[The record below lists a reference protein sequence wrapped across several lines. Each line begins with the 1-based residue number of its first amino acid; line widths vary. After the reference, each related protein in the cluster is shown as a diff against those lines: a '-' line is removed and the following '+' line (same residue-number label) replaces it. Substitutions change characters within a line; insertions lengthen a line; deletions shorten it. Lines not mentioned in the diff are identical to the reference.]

1 MQANA
6 SQAILVP
13 KSPAS
18 TLLPSVLRSDQEEV
32 PLDEQP
38 AEQVSGHEDDAQ
50 YWKQQYQ
57 KQLAYQSFTRQLT
70 DEIRKSSAL
79 SVIYQTTLQGLNQ
92 LFGTDQSAVL
102 RLKFWD
108 VRQMLRVADRLPK
121 TRVLIESVSRSDGR
135 TASHRLTSDL
145 SSSIALQTSPK
156 IDVQGRLLSGELQ
169 DLPLIPVQSSYW
181 VSECA
186 VTQAAMKALP
196 DVLDVTDAAE
206 LQTAGVEVS
215 QILGAA
221 EFPAIVMLPLENK
234 GKPLGF
240 LVLQSHRSR
249 HWSAQDMDFAK
260 LVAGQVS
267 SAIIQTETLRQV
279 ESIVEDRTAQLQ
291 HSVDLQAKLYE
302 LNRKQIE
309 RLREM
314 NKRMDEFLSTLSHEL
329 RTPLTSMM
337 LAIRMLREATLTPDR
352 RSQYLNILE
361 QQCAQETRLINDLLA
376 LQELETKHVLMQL
389 QLIDLPSFMRDLESG
404 FAQQWTSKGLTLEM
418 DLPSKL
424 AISTDVS
431 SLNRVLVELLTNA
444 GKYSDPS
451 TQVSLRVTQSIARQI
466 SIVIANVG
474 GGIPAE
480 EMPYIFE
487 KFRRCQG
494 MTDNAVP
501 GTGLGLALVK
511 SLVQH
516 LGGTVSATSKPI
528 EEGTSYVTT
537 LTVLLPKAPESA
549 KG

>member
-13 KSPAS
+13 KSPPS
-18 TLLPSVLRSDQEEV
+18 TLPPSVLRSEQGEV
-32 PLDEQP
+32 SLDEQTG
-38 AEQVSGHEDDAQ
+38 EQILGYEDDAQ
-50 YWKQQYQ
+50 HWKQQYQ

-70 DEIRKSSAL
+70 DEIRKSSPL

-92 LFGTDQSAVL
+92 IFGTEQSAVL

-121 TRVLIESVSRSDGR
+121 TRVLIESVSRTDGR
-135 TASHRLTSDL
+135 IASDWLTSDL
-145 SSSIALQTSPK
+145 SSPIALP
-156 IDVQGRLLSGELQ
+156 IMEAQG
-169 DLPLIPVQSSYW
+169 LPLSTEPQDSPPTPIQSSYW

-186 VTQAAMKALP
+186 ITQAAMKALP
-196 DVLDVTDAAE
+196 DVLYVADPAE
-206 LQTAGVEVS
+206 LQTTVVEMS
-215 QILGAA
+215 QLLGTS

-240 LVLQSHRSR
+240 LVLQSRRSR
-249 HWSAQDMDFAK
+249 HWSAQDIDFAK

-376 LQELETKHVLMQL
+376 LQELETKQVLMQL
-389 QLIDLPSFMRDLESG
+389 QLIDLPSFMRDLEAG
-404 FAQQWTSKGLTLEM
+404 FAQQWNSKGLTLEM

-451 TQVSLRVTQSIARQI
+451 TRVSLRVTQSIARQI
-466 SIVIANVG
+466 SIVIANIG

-516 LGGTVSATSKPI
+516 LGGTVAAMSQPI
-528 EEGTSYVTT
+528 EEGTTYTT
-537 LTVLLPKAPESA
+537 TFTVLLPKAPESA

>member
-1 MQANA
+1 MQANV
-6 SQAILVP
+6 SETILVP
-13 KSPAS
+13 KLPAS
-18 TLLPSVLRSDQEEV
+18 KLQPSVLRSDQGGF

-38 AEQVSGHEDDAQ
+38 KGQVSGHESNVQ

-57 KQLAYQSFTRQLT
+57 QQLAYQSFTRQLT
-70 DEIRKSSAL
+70 EEIRKSSAL
-79 SVIYQTTLQGLNQ
+79 PIIYETTLQGLNR

-121 TRVLIESVSRSDGR
+121 TRVLIEAVR
-135 TASHRLTSDL
+135 TAGSHSP
-145 SSSIALQTSPK
+145 SIALPMIAPSQRVPEEA
-156 IDVQGRLLSGELQ
+156 QN
-169 DLPLIPVQSSYW
+169 LPPNSSQSSYW
-181 VSECA
+181 VSECGI
-186 VTQAAMKALP
+186 TQAAMKAFPEVFYL
-196 DVLDVTDAAE
+196 TDDAE
-206 LQTAGVEVS
+206 LQAGLSERSQLLGRVELPSV
-215 QILGAA
+215 L
-221 EFPAIVMLPLENK
+221 MLPLENK

-240 LVLQSHRSR
+240 LVLQSRQSR
-249 HWSAQDMDFAK
+249 HWSAQDVDFAK

-291 HSVDLQAKLYE
+291 HSVDLQAKLYD

-352 RSQYLNILE
+352 KSQYLNILE

-376 LQELETKHVLMQL
+376 LQELETKQVLMQL

-404 FAQQWTSKGLTLEM
+404 FVQQWTSKGLTLEM
-418 DLPSKL
+418 DLPGKL

-451 TQVSLRVTQSIARQI
+451 TRVSLRVTQSIARQI
-466 SIVIANVG
+466 LIVITNIG

-516 LGGTVSATSKPI
+516 LGGTVSATSQPI
-528 EEGTSYVTT
+528 EEGTAYVTT
-537 LTVLLPKAPESA
+537 LTILLPKTPESI

>member
-1 MQANA
+1 MGVRIRMQANV
-6 SQAILVP
+6 SQAVLVP
-13 KSPAS
+13 ESPAS
-18 TLLPSVLRSDQEEV
+18 KHSPSALRSDQGGF

-38 AEQVSGHEDDAQ
+38 DEPVLDHEDDAH

-57 KQLAYQSFTRQLT
+57 KQLAYQSFTRKLT
-70 DEIRKSSAL
+70 DEIRRSSAL
-79 SVIYQTTLQGLNQ
+79 PVIYQTTLQGLNQ
-92 LFGTDQSAVL
+92 IFGTDQSAVL

-121 TRVLIESVSRSDGR
+121 TRVLIEAVSAADYSP
-135 TASHRLTSDL
+135 
-145 SSSIALQTSPK
+145 SIALPMTAAP
-156 IDVQGRLLSGELQ
+156 DRLLPDETQNLSLT
-169 DLPLIPVQSSYW
+169 PVQSSYW
-181 VSECA
+181 VSECGI
-186 VTQAAMKALP
+186 TQAAMKAFPEIFYL
-196 DVLDVTDAAE
+196 TDSAEFQTGSVEASQLLGTAE
-206 LQTAGVEVS
+206 LPS
-215 QILGAA
+215 
-221 EFPAIVMLPLENK
+221 IVMLPLENK

-240 LVLQSHRSR
+240 LVLQSRRSR

-376 LQELETKHVLMQL
+376 LQELETKQVLMQL

-404 FAQQWTSKGLTLEM
+404 FVQQWTSKGLTLEM
-418 DLPSKL
+418 DLPGKL
-424 AISTDVS
+424 AISTDAS

-451 TQVSLRVTQSIARQI
+451 TRVSLRVTQSIARQI
-466 SIVIANVG
+466 SIVITNIG

-480 EMPYIFE
+480 EMPHIFE

-516 LGGTVSATSKPI
+516 LGGTVSATSQPI
-528 EEGTSYVTT
+528 EEGTTYVTT
-537 LTVLLPKAPESA
+537 LTILLPKAPESA

>member
-13 KSPAS
+13 TSPAS
-18 TLLPSVLRSDQEEV
+18 TILPSVLRSDQEDV
-32 PLDEQP
+32 LLDGQP
-38 AEQVSGHEDDAQ
+38 AEQRLSHEDDAQ

-121 TRVLIESVSRSDGR
+121 TRVLIESVSRSDAK
-135 TASHRLTSDL
+135 TASDPA
-145 SSSIALQTSPK
+145 SSIVLQTSPK
-156 IDVQGRLLSGELQ
+156 IDIQGRSLPGELQ
-169 DLPLIPVQSSYW
+169 DLPFTPVQSSYW

-186 VTQAAMKALP
+186 ITQAAMKTLP
-196 DVLDVTDAAE
+196 DVLYITDTAD

-215 QILGAA
+215 QLLGTA

-240 LVLQSHRSR
+240 LVLQSRRSR
-249 HWSAQDMDFAK
+249 HWSAQDIDFAK

-376 LQELETKHVLMQL
+376 LQELETKQVLMQL

-451 TQVSLRVTQSIARQI
+451 TRVSLRVTQSIARQI

-516 LGGTVSATSKPI
+516 LGGTVSATSQPI
-528 EEGTSYVTT
+528 EEGTTYVTT
-537 LTVLLPKAPESA
+537 LTVLLPKAPELA

>member
-18 TLLPSVLRSDQEEV
+18 KLPPSVLRSDQGGF
-32 PLDEQP
+32 PLDEP
-38 AEQVSGHEDDAQ
+38 MTTTTTMMEQALGHEDDAH
-50 YWKQQYQ
+50 YWRQQYQ

-121 TRVLIESVSRSDGR
+121 TRVLVESVS
-135 TASHRLTSDL
+135 TAQGP
-145 SSSIALQTSPK
+145 SIA
-156 IDVQGRLLSGELQ
+156 DEGQ
-169 DLPLIPVQSSYW
+169 DLPLTPTQSSYW

-186 VTQAAMKALP
+186 ITQAAMKALP
-196 DVLDVTDAAE
+196 DVFYLTDASE
-206 LQTAGVEVS
+206 SQDGSVEVS
-215 QILGAA
+215 QLLGTA
-221 EFPAIVMLPLENK
+221 EFPSIVMLPLENK

-240 LVLQSHRSR
+240 LVLQSRQSR
-249 HWSAQDMDFAK
+249 DWSAQDVDFAK

-376 LQELETKHVLMQL
+376 LQELETKQVLMQL

-404 FAQQWTSKGLTLEM
+404 FTQQWTAKGLTLEM
-418 DLPSKL
+418 DLPGKL

-451 TQVSLRVTQSIARQI
+451 TRVSLRVTQSIARQI
-466 SIVIANVG
+466 LIVISNIG

-516 LGGTVSATSKPI
+516 LGGTVSATSQPI
-528 EEGTSYVTT
+528 EEGATYVTT
-537 LTVLLPKAPESA
+537 LTILLPKAPESA

>member
-1 MQANA
+1 MQANV

-18 TLLPSVLRSDQEEV
+18 KPPPALRSDQGEF

-38 AEQVSGHEDDAQ
+38 DESVSDHGDDAH

-57 KQLAYQSFTRQLT
+57 KQLAYQSFTRRLT

-79 SVIYQTTLQGLNQ
+79 PVIYQTTLQGLNQ
-92 LFGTDQSAVL
+92 IFGTDQSAVL

-121 TRVLIESVSRSDGR
+121 TRVLIEAVSADDCSPLSA
-135 TASHRLTSDL
+135 TATTAAS
-145 SSSIALQTSPK
+145 
-156 IDVQGRLLSGELQ
+156 GRLLPNELP
-169 DLPLIPVQSSYW
+169 DFPLIPIQSSYW
-181 VSECA
+181 VSECGI
-186 VTQAAMKALP
+186 TQAAMKAFP
-196 DVLDVTDAAE
+196 DVFYLAD
-206 LQTAGVEVS
+206 GVEFQASNLEVS
-215 QILGAA
+215 QLLGAA
-221 EFPAIVMLPLENK
+221 ELPSIVMLPLENK

-240 LVLQSHRSR
+240 LVLQSRQSR
-249 HWSAQDMDFAK
+249 RWSAQDVDFAK

-361 QQCAQETRLINDLLA
+361 EQCAQETRLINDLLA
-376 LQELETKHVLMQL
+376 LQELETRQVVMQL
-389 QLIDLPSFMRDLESG
+389 QVIDLPSFMRDLESG
-404 FAQQWTSKGLTLEM
+404 FAQQWAPKGLTLEM
-418 DLPSKL
+418 DLPGKL

-431 SLNRVLVELLTNA
+431 SLNRVLLELLTNA

-466 SIVIANVG
+466 SIVITNMG

-516 LGGTVSATSKPI
+516 LGGTVSATSQPI
-528 EEGTSYVTT
+528 EEGTTYVTA
-537 LTVLLPKAPESA
+537 LTILLPKTPESV

>member
-1 MQANA
+1 MQANV
-6 SQAILVP
+6 SEAILVP

-18 TLLPSVLRSDQEEV
+18 KLQPSVLRSDQGGF
-32 PLDEQP
+32 PLDEQLG
-38 AEQVSGHEDDAQ
+38 EQVSLHEDSAQ

-57 KQLAYQSFTRQLT
+57 KQLAYQSFTRKLT

-79 SVIYQTTLQGLNQ
+79 PVIYETTLQGLNQ
-92 LFGTDQSAVL
+92 LFETDQSAVL

-121 TRVLIESVSRSDGR
+121 TRVLIEAVS
-135 TASHRLTSDL
+135 TAYDQSP
-145 SSSIALQTSPK
+145 SIALPMTAAPS
-156 IDVQGRLLSGELQ
+156 RLAPDEVQ
-169 DLPLIPVQSSYW
+169 DLSPTSIQSSYW
-181 VSECA
+181 VSECGI
-186 VTQAAMKALP
+186 TQAAMKAFP
-196 DVLDVTDAAE
+196 DVLHLTSDAAF
-206 LQTAGVEVS
+206 QASIGEVS
-215 QILGAA
+215 QLLGTVELPSIL
-221 EFPAIVMLPLENK
+221 MLPLENK

-240 LVLQSHRSR
+240 LVLQCRQSR
-249 HWSAQDMDFAK
+249 HWLAQELDFAK

-279 ESIVEDRTAQLQ
+279 ESIVEDRTAQLR

-376 LQELETKHVLMQL
+376 LQELETKQVVMQL
-389 QLIDLPSFMRDLESG
+389 QVIDLPSFMRDLESG
-404 FAQQWTSKGLTLEM
+404 FAQQWAPKGLTLEM
-418 DLPSKL
+418 DLPGKL

-431 SLNRVLVELLTNA
+431 SLNRVLVEVLTNA

-451 TQVSLRVTQSIARQI
+451 TRVSLRVTQSIARQI
-466 SIVIANVG
+466 SIVITNLG

-516 LGGTVSATSKPI
+516 LGGTVSATSQPI
-528 EEGTSYVTT
+528 EEGTTYVTT
-537 LTVLLPKAPESA
+537 LTILLPKVPESA

>member
-1 MQANA
+1 MQANV
-6 SQAILVP
+6 SEAILVP

-18 TLLPSVLRSDQEEV
+18 KLQPSVLRSDQGGF
-32 PLDEQP
+32 PLDEQLG
-38 AEQVSGHEDDAQ
+38 EQVSLHEDSAQ

-57 KQLAYQSFTRQLT
+57 KQLAYQSFTRKLT

-79 SVIYQTTLQGLNQ
+79 PVIYETTLQGLNQ

-108 VRQMLRVADRLPK
+108 VRQMLRVAARLPK
-121 TRVLIESVSRSDGR
+121 TRVLIEAVS
-135 TASHRLTSDL
+135 TAYDQSP
-145 SSSIALQTSPK
+145 SIALPMTAAPS
-156 IDVQGRLLSGELQ
+156 RLAPDEVQ
-169 DLPLIPVQSSYW
+169 DLSPTSIQSSYW
-181 VSECA
+181 VSECGI
-186 VTQAAMKALP
+186 TQSAMKAFP
-196 DVLDVTDAAE
+196 DVLHLTSDAAF
-206 LQTAGVEVS
+206 QASIGEVS
-215 QILGAA
+215 QLLGTVELPSIL
-221 EFPAIVMLPLENK
+221 MLPLENK

-240 LVLQSHRSR
+240 LVLQCRQSR
-249 HWSAQDMDFAK
+249 HWSAQDLDFAK

-279 ESIVEDRTAQLQ
+279 ESIVEDRTAQLR

-376 LQELETKHVLMQL
+376 LQELETKQVVMQL
-389 QLIDLPSFMRDLESG
+389 QVIDLPSFMRDLESG
-404 FAQQWTSKGLTLEM
+404 FAQQWAPKGLTLEM
-418 DLPSKL
+418 DLPGKL

-431 SLNRVLVELLTNA
+431 SLNRVLVEVLTNA

-451 TQVSLRVTQSIARQI
+451 TRVSLRVTQSIARQI
-466 SIVIANVG
+466 SIVITNLG

-494 MTDNAVP
+494 MTDNAIP

-516 LGGTVSATSKPI
+516 LGGTISATSQPI
-528 EEGTSYVTT
+528 EEGTTYVTT
-537 LTVLLPKAPESA
+537 LTILLPKVPESA

>member
-1 MQANA
+1 MQANVSEA
-6 SQAILVP
+6 TLVP

-18 TLLPSVLRSDQEEV
+18 KLQPSVLRSDQGGF
-32 PLDEQP
+32 PLNEQP
-38 AEQVSGHEDDAQ
+38 SEQVSLHEDNAQ

-79 SVIYQTTLQGLNQ
+79 PVIYETTLQGLNQ
-92 LFGTDQSAVL
+92 LFGMDQSAVL

-121 TRVLIESVSRSDGR
+121 TRVLIEAVS
-135 TASHRLTSDL
+135 TACNH
-145 SSSIALQTSPK
+145 SSSIALPITAASSRLVPNNVQN
-156 IDVQGRLLSGELQ
+156 DVQNPPLQ
-169 DLPLIPVQSSYW
+169 GSYW
-181 VSECA
+181 VSECGI
-186 VTQAAMKALP
+186 TQAAMKVFP
-196 DVLDVTDAAE
+196 DVFYLTDGE
-206 LQTAGVEVS
+206 EFQAGGTEVS
-215 QILGAA
+215 QLLGTA
-221 EFPAIVMLPLENK
+221 ELPSIVMLPLENK

-240 LVLQSHRSR
+240 LVLQSRRSR
-249 HWSAQDMDFAK
+249 HWSAQDLDFAK

-291 HSVDLQAKLYE
+291 HSVDLQGKLYE

-376 LQELETKHVLMQL
+376 LQELETKQVLMQL
-389 QLIDLPSFMRDLESG
+389 QVIDLPRFVRDLESG
-404 FAQQWTSKGLTLEM
+404 FVQQWTSKGLTLEM
-418 DLPSKL
+418 DLPGKL

-451 TQVSLRVTQSIARQI
+451 TRVSLRVTQSIARQI
-466 SIVIANVG
+466 SIVITNLG

-480 EMPYIFE
+480 EMPHIFE

-516 LGGTVSATSKPI
+516 LGGTVSATSQPI
-528 EEGTSYVTT
+528 EEGTTYVTT
-537 LTVLLPKAPESA
+537 FTILLPKAPESA

>member
-1 MQANA
+1 MQANV
-6 SQAILVP
+6 SEAISVP
-13 KSPAS
+13 KLPAS
-18 TLLPSVLRSDQEEV
+18 KLQPSVLRSDQGGF

-38 AEQVSGHEDDAQ
+38 KEQVSGHESNVQ
-50 YWKQQYQ
+50 YWKKQYQ
-57 KQLAYQSFTRQLT
+57 QQLAYQSFTRQLT
-70 DEIRKSSAL
+70 EEIRKSSAL
-79 SVIYQTTLQGLNQ
+79 PIIYETTLQGLNQ
-92 LFGTDQSAVL
+92 LFGTNQSAVL

-108 VRQMLRVADRLPK
+108 VRQMLRAADRVPK
-121 TRVLIESVSRSDGR
+121 TRVLIEAVR
-135 TASHRLTSDL
+135 TAYHPFP
-145 SSSIALQTSPK
+145 SIALPMTAASSRRIPEEVQNFSPNP
-156 IDVQGRLLSGELQ
+156 IS
-169 DLPLIPVQSSYW
+169 PNPSQSSYW
-181 VSECA
+181 VSECGI
-186 VTQAAMKALP
+186 TQAAMKAFP
-196 DVLDVTDAAE
+196 DVFYLTDN
-206 LQTAGVEVS
+206 
-215 QILGAA
+215 A
-221 EFPAIVMLPLENK
+221 EFQAGISERSQLLGTVELPSVLMFPLENK

-240 LVLQSHRSR
+240 LVLQSRQSR
-249 HWSAQDMDFAK
+249 HWSAQDVDFVK

-291 HSVDLQAKLYE
+291 HSVDLQAKLYD

-352 RSQYLNILE
+352 KSQYLNILE

-376 LQELETKHVLMQL
+376 LQELETKQVLMQL

-404 FAQQWTSKGLTLEM
+404 FVQQWTSKGLTLEM
-418 DLPSKL
+418 DLPGKL

-451 TQVSLRVTQSIARQI
+451 TRVSLRVTQSIARQI
-466 SIVIANVG
+466 LIVITNIG

-516 LGGTVSATSKPI
+516 LGGTVSATSQPI
-528 EEGTSYVTT
+528 EEGTAYVTT
-537 LTVLLPKAPESA
+537 LTILLPKTPESI

>member
-1 MQANA
+1 MQANV
-6 SQAILVP
+6 SQAVLVP
-13 KSPAS
+13 ESPAS
-18 TLLPSVLRSDQEEV
+18 KHSPSALRSDQGGFS
-32 PLDEQP
+32 LDEQP
-38 AEQVSGHEDDAQ
+38 TKKEEFLGHEDDAH
-50 YWKQQYQ
+50 YWRQQYQ

-79 SVIYQTTLQGLNQ
+79 PIIYQTTLQGLNQ

-121 TRVLIESVSRSDGR
+121 TRVLIEAVSTAYDR
-135 TASHRLTSDL
+135 TAGDQTTSDH
-145 SSSIALQTSPK
+145 SPSIALQT
-156 IDVQGRLLSGELQ
+156 IDAQGRSLSDEGQ
-169 DLPLIPVQSSYW
+169 NFPLTPIQSYW

-186 VTQAAMKALP
+186 ITQAAMKAFPEVFYL
-196 DVLDVTDAAE
+196 TDSAEFQTGSVEASQLLGTAE
-206 LQTAGVEVS
+206 LPS
-215 QILGAA
+215 
-221 EFPAIVMLPLENK
+221 IVMLPLENK

-240 LVLQSHRSR
+240 LVLQSRRSR
-249 HWSAQDMDFAK
+249 HWSAQELDFAK

-279 ESIVEDRTAQLQ
+279 ESIVEDRTAQLR

-376 LQELETKHVLMQL
+376 LQELETKQVVMQL
-389 QLIDLPSFMRDLESG
+389 QVIDLPSFMRDLESG
-404 FAQQWTSKGLTLEM
+404 FAQQWAPKGLTLEM
-418 DLPSKL
+418 DLPGKL
-424 AISTDVS
+424 AISTDFS
-431 SLNRVLVELLTNA
+431 SLNRVLVEVLTNA

-451 TQVSLRVTQSIARQI
+451 TRVSLRVTQSIARQI
-466 SIVIANVG
+466 SIVITNLG

-516 LGGTVSATSKPI
+516 LGGTVSATSQPI
-528 EEGTSYVTT
+528 EEGTTYVTT
-537 LTVLLPKAPESA
+537 LTILLPKTPESV